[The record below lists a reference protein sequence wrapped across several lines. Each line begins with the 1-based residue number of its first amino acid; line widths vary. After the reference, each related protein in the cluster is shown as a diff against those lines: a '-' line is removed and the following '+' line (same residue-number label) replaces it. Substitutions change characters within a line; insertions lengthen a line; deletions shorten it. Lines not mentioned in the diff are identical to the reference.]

1 MDHDRPDISTD
12 ALDAFLARPILSARW
27 LPFEEVA
34 RRLRI
39 AFHGSS
45 EALGVHDPKLQ
56 PHLLLLLW
64 RWSRAAAAALG
75 RVGEDETLEDALAD
89 APRPNPWT
97 ERCIVKASPTQRAL
111 LRLDSTSTLG
121 RFALVPGLPLLPPA
135 DERIE
140 EWCQAF
146 DTVAHDLAFHRAP
159 HGPDALAILAQP
171 EHAQLVSFS
180 AQNIMELEEL
190 LVEETVRVMVRH
202 GERPLIDHMRDR
214 YGLTRREA
222 QALIR
227 LGRADALK
235 SNRSTVEDDR
245 AMMVAM
251 LKDALARAR
260 ETMNMADQTRLLK
273 ELARVQGLTR
283 SEPEDIGRE
292 FLGIVRSVGARQ
304 ETDHRLP
311 SGMADALRGAQDP
324 DDDEDEPE
332 DAPYF
337 LLPRE
342 TEKNAVAEFDS
353 DQSTL

>member
-12 ALDAFLARPILSARW
+12 ALDAFLARPIQHARW
-27 LPFEEVA
+27 FTFEEAA
-34 RRLRI
+34 RRLRD
-39 AFHGSS
+39 AFRSSS
-45 EALGVHDPKLQ
+45 EAVGVHEPRLQ
-56 PHLLLLLW
+56 PHILMALW

-97 ERCIVKASPTQRAL
+97 DRCVVKATPTQRAL
-111 LRLDSTSTLG
+111 LRLDSTSILG
-121 RFALVPGLPLLPPA
+121 RFAMQTGLSLLPPG

-140 EWCQAF
+140 DWCKAF
-146 DTVAHDLAFHRAP
+146 DTVAHDLSFHRAP
-159 HGPDALAILAQP
+159 HGPDVLAILAQP
-171 EHAQLVSFS
+171 EHAQLVTFT
-180 AQNIMELEEL
+180 AQNVMELEEL

-202 GERPLIDHMRDR
+202 GERPLIDHMRER

-311 SGMADALRGAQDP
+311 SGVADALAADL
-324 DDDEDEPE
+324 DDDDEPE

-353 DQSTL
+353 GEATL